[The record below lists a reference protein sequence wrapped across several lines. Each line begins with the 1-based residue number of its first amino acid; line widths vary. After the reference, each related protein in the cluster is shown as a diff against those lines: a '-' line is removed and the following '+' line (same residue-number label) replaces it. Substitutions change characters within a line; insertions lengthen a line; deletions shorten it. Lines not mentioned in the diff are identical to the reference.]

1 VDELWGAVVAK
12 NPYMS
17 AWLSAANKVTNTA
30 RGQAIA
36 AGKAEARRSQ
46 KDATSAWFDL
56 WTPGGKSK
64 GSGTGTRKRT
74 SSSTARA
81 KRR

>member
-1 VDELWGAVVAK
+1 MAK

-17 AWLSAANKVTNTA
+17 AWLSAANKVANAA
-30 RGQAIA
+30 RGQAMA

-46 KDATSAWFDL
+46 KDITSAWFDL
-56 WTPGGKSK
+56 WTPPGSTSK
-64 GSGTGTRKRT
+64 GRSAGNRKRT
-74 SSSTARA
+74 TSSTARA

>member
-1 VDELWGAVVAK
+1 MAK

-17 AWLSAANKVTNTA
+17 AWLSAANKVANTA
-30 RGQAIA
+30 RGQAMA

-46 KDATSAWFDL
+46 KDATSAWLDL
-56 WTPGGKSK
+56 FTPPGSKSTGKSA
-64 GSGTGTRKRT
+64 GNRKRT
-74 SSSTARA
+74 TSSTTRA

>member
-1 VDELWGAVVAK
+1 MAK

-17 AWLSAANKVTNTA
+17 AWLSAANKVANTA
-30 RGQAIA
+30 RGQAMA
-36 AGKAEARRSQ
+36 AGMAEARRSQ

-56 WTPGGKSK
+56 WTPAGSKSK
-64 GSGTGTRKRT
+64 SRSTDNRKRTT
-74 SSSTARA
+74 SSSTSRA

>member
-1 VDELWGAVVAK
+1 MAK

-17 AWLSAANKVTNTA
+17 AWLSAANKVANTA
-30 RGQAIA
+30 RGQAMA

-46 KDATSAWFDL
+46 KDATSAWLDL
-56 WTPGGKSK
+56 WTPPGSKSK
-64 GSGTGTRKRT
+64 GRSAGNRQRRT

>member
-1 VDELWGAVVAK
+1 VAK

-17 AWLSAANKVTNTA
+17 AWLSAANKVANTA
-30 RGQAIA
+30 RGQAMA

-46 KDATSAWFDL
+46 KDTTSAWFDL
-56 WTPGGKSK
+56 WTPPGSKSK
-64 GSGTGTRKRT
+64 GRSAGNRKRT
-74 SSSTARA
+74 SSTARA

>member
-1 VDELWGAVVAK
+1 MAK

-17 AWLSAANKVTNTA
+17 AWLRAANKVANTA

-46 KDATSAWFDL
+46 KAMVSAWFDL
-56 WTPGGKSK
+56 LAPPTSKPKGGSAAR
-64 GSGTGTRKRT
+64 RKRT
-74 SSSTARA
+74 SNSTSRA

>member
-1 VDELWGAVVAK
+1 MAK

-17 AWLSAANKVTNTA
+17 AWLSAANKVANTA
-30 RGQAIA
+30 RGQAMA
-36 AGKAEARRSQ
+36 AGKAEARRGQ
-46 KDATSAWFDL
+46 KDMISAWFDL
-56 WTPGGKSK
+56 WAPPSSK
-64 GSGTGTRKRT
+64 KGRSAGTRKRTT

>member
-1 VDELWGAVVAK
+1 MAK

-17 AWLSAANKVTNTA
+17 AWLSAANKVANTA
-30 RGQAIA
+30 RGQAMA

-46 KDATSAWFDL
+46 RDTTSAWFDL
-56 WTPGGKSK
+56 WTPPRSKSK
-64 GSGTGTRKRT
+64 GRSAGNRKRTT

>member
-1 VDELWGAVVAK
+1 MTK

-17 AWLSAANKVTNTA
+17 AWLSAANKVANTA
-30 RGQAIA
+30 RGQAMA

-46 KDATSAWFDL
+46 KDVTSAWLDL
-56 WTPGGKSK
+56 WTPQGSKSR
-64 GSGTGTRKRT
+64 GRSASNRKRT
-74 SSSTARA
+74 TSSTARA

>member
-1 VDELWGAVVAK
+1 LESFVAK

-17 AWLSAANKVTNTA
+17 AWLSAANKVANTA

-46 KDATSAWFDL
+46 KDMISAWFDL
-56 WTPGGKSK
+56 WTPPGSTSK
-64 GSGTGTRKRT
+64 GRGSGSRKPTRR
-74 SSSTARA
+74 SSAARA

>member
-1 VDELWGAVVAK
+1 VHGWETSVAK

-17 AWLSAANKVTNTA
+17 AWLSAANKVANTA

-56 WTPGGKSK
+56 WTPPGSKSK
-64 GSGTGTRKRT
+64 STGNRKRATT
-74 SSSTARA
+74 SSARA

>member
-1 VDELWGAVVAK
+1 MAK

-17 AWLSAANKVTNTA
+17 AWLSAANKVANTA
-30 RGQAIA
+30 RGQAMA

-56 WTPGGKSK
+56 WTPPGSKSK
-64 GSGTGTRKRT
+64 GRSAGNRKRT
-74 SSSTARA
+74 TSSSKARA

>member
-1 VDELWGAVVAK
+1 VAK

-36 AGKAEARRSQ
+36 AGKTEARRSQ
-46 KDATSAWFDL
+46 KDVTSAWFDL
-56 WTPGGKSK
+56 WTPPGSKSK
-64 GSGTGTRKRT
+64 GRSAGNGKRTT